1 MRIGGSPQIEMR
13 GRSFLP
19 FLVSLVAVTACG
31 SSTTG
36 TSTHGNPATSTPT
49 VAAFS
54 VTSSI
59 LDGASLSDP
68 VAWTVTATAGLS
80 RVDFLVDGAVKWT
93 EYNAPY
99 FFNDDGNLL
108 HPWLLGAGPHLLTT
122 RAVTTS
128 GAQASSSAHV
138 TVAAGPQVPATLVGT
153 FTRSVTAPDYVRTAR
168 YRAQED
174 INIGQA
180 PDGTWTAHF
189 QPNGLILFDDPKG
202 SGGSEALSAT
212 PAGTLTMGGPVN
224 WLVPK
229 DRWGNFCVKEAPGQ
243 YHWSIAGR
251 TLTITGDEKK
261 CADRDSVFIGN
272 WSQS

>member
-1 MRIGGSPQIEMR
+1 MGLVSSILIEVR
-13 GRSFLP
+13 GRFLAP
-19 FLVSLVAVTACG
+19 FLVSLVGLTACG
-31 SSTTG
+31 SIATGGSTR
-36 TSTHGNPATSTPT
+36 SVQATSTPT
-49 VAAFS
+49 IGAFS

-59 LDGASLSDP
+59 IDGASLSEP
-68 VAWTVTATAGLS
+68 IAWTATASAALNH
-80 RVDFLVDGAVKWT
+80 VDFLVDGAVKWT
-93 EYNAPY
+93 EYKTPY

-108 HPWLLGAGPHLLTT
+108 HPWLLGAGPHLLTAL
-122 RAVTTS
+122 AVATS

-138 TVAAGPQVPATLVGT
+138 TVTAGPQVPAALAGT
-153 FTRSVTAPDYVRTAR
+153 FTRSVTAPDYARTAS
-168 YRAQED
+168 YRTQED

-180 PDGTWTAHF
+180 PDGTWIVHF

-212 PAGTLTMGGPVN
+212 PAGTLTMGGPAN

-229 DRWGNFCVKEAPGQ
+229 DRWGSFCVKEAPGP

-261 CADRDSVFIGN
+261 CADRDSVFIGT